1 MSFQSIQDLISVL
14 PEEMIEMEDKAEIGC
29 ECDIHKIIEII
40 KNVIEAGKDDYY
52 VSFTLTVVV
61 QSIHEIISLS
71 FSDTLKTIHVDEL
84 SDLSQ
89 KKILQAVKE
98 PSFKALL
105 SILKDKTKLS
115 PEIWVEQLEKDAK
128 KIGTKNI
135 IFRIVLILPKQVLT
149 KSLKQQFGLQDSDID
164 FLVFFSNSGFV
175 EFMAGQ
181 TCPSILRKISAGSG
195 SILCVGGMKGEL
207 VNRHLAII
215 DLWELNEIF
224 QRRRTELQG
233 LSRFSVNE
241 SFASRSISSQ
251 IRPFVGIP
259 DALEYGSAEIASIG
273 SIQRKIL
280 VSLKILAS
288 ILLMATN
295 ATNIEDWN
303 QWDVHIVGSKTIEGR
318 VSYEQGVVYVDGI
331 DVSRYHEP
339 LMWFYHWSFDS
350 QDAAKLWIA
359 RKTMALQASSL
370 LECLETIKNIQNSAE
385 GAFHLYLDQTTSE
398 ILKAKQDFT
407 ESLQGW
413 VEKDVDLRL
422 RLRSVLYDSVY
433 GGFGAIILSVLGLI
447 SQENNQTATNL
458 ILSCAP
464 ILFILYL
471 VLALYKSE
479 KFDGIFEDYL
489 KQHMN
494 QIRYYKGVLG
504 ESLILSLTD
513 SIDEQTLRKEFISTK
528 KTNRLLIVFLSIVSF
543 VVWVLFLRFLI
554 NVS

>member
-1 MSFQSIQDLISVL
+1 MTVEVQSIQ
-14 PEEMIEMEDKAEIGC
+14 E
-29 ECDIHKIIEII
+29 
-40 KNVIEAGKDDYY
+40 N
-52 VSFTLTVVV
+52 
-61 QSIHEIISLS
+61 ISLS
-71 FSDTLKTIHVDEL
+71 FSDNLNTIHVDQL
-84 SDLSQ
+84 SEFSQ
-89 KKILQAVKE
+89 QIFFQEVEE

-105 SILKDKTKLS
+105 SILKDKTILS

-128 KIGTKNI
+128 KIGTKDI
-135 IFRIVLILPKQVLT
+135 VFRIVLILSKRVLT
-149 KSLKQQFGLQDSDID
+149 KSLEQQFGFQDSDID

-175 EFMAGQ
+175 DFMAGQ
-181 TCPSILRKISAGSG
+181 TCPSVLRRISAGSG
-195 SILCVGGMKGEL
+195 FILCVGGMKGEL
-207 VNRHLAII
+207 VNGHLAII
-215 DLWELNEIF
+215 NLWELNDIL

-233 LSRFSVNE
+233 LLRFSVNE

-251 IRPFVGIP
+251 IRPFMGIP
-259 DALEYGSAEIASIG
+259 DALEFSTAEITSIG

-280 VSLKILAS
+280 ISLQILAS
-288 ILLMATN
+288 ILLITTN

-303 QWDVHIVGSKTIEGR
+303 HWDVHIVGSKTIEGR

-339 LMWFYHWSFDS
+339 LMEFYHWSFDS

-370 LECLETIKNIQNSAE
+370 LECLETIKTIHNSAE

-447 SQENNQTATNL
+447 SQDNNQTATYL
-458 ILSCAP
+458 ILLLAP

-471 VLALYKSE
+471 VIALYKSE
-479 KFDGIFEDYL
+479 KLGGIFEDYL

-504 ESLILSLTD
+504 ESVILSLTD

-554 NVS
+554 YVS

>member
-1 MSFQSIQDLISVL
+1 MSFQSIQNLISVL
-14 PEEMIEMEDKAEIGC
+14 PEEMIEMEDKAEITC
-29 ECDIHKIIEII
+29 ECDIHKVIEIVKHVI
-40 KNVIEAGKDDYY
+40 KTGKDDYY
-52 VSFTLTVVV
+52 ASFTLTVEV
-61 QSIHEIISLS
+61 QNIQEIILLS
-71 FSDTLKTIHVDEL
+71 FSDTLKTIHVDEI

-89 KKILQAVKE
+89 RKILQAVKE

-135 IFRIVLILPKQVLT
+135 IFRIVLILPKWVLT
-149 KSLKQQFGLQDSDID
+149 KSVEQQFGFQDSDID

-175 EFMAGQ
+175 DFMVGQ
-181 TCPSILRKISAGSG
+181 TCQSILRKISAGSG
-195 SILCVGGMKGEL
+195 LILCVGGMKGEL
-207 VNRHLAII
+207 VNHHLAII
-215 DLWELNEIF
+215 NLWELDDIL

-241 SFASRSISSQ
+241 SFVSRSISSQ

-259 DALEYGSAEIASIG
+259 DALEYGSAEIASI
-273 SIQRKIL
+273 SPIQRKIL
-280 VSLKILAS
+280 ISLQILAY
-288 ILLMATN
+288 ILLIATN
-295 ATNIEDWN
+295 AINIEDWN

-318 VSYEQGVVYVDGI
+318 VSYERGVVKVDGI
-331 DVSRYHEP
+331 DVSKYHKP
-339 LMWFYHWSFDS
+339 LREFYHWSFDS

-359 RKTMALQASSL
+359 RKTMALQAPSL
-370 LECLETIKNIQNSAE
+370 LECFETIKNIHNSAE

-422 RLRSVLYDSVY
+422 RLRSVLYDTVY

-447 SQENNQTATNL
+447 SQDNNQTAINL
-458 ILSCAP
+458 ILLLAP

-479 KFDGIFEDYL
+479 KLGGIFEDYL

-494 QIRYYKGVLG
+494 QIRYYKGMLG

-528 KTNRLLIVFLSIVSF
+528 KTNRLLIVILSIFSF
-543 VVWVLFLRFLI
+543 AVWVLFLRFLI
-554 NVS
+554 FVS